1 MDNPVIV
8 ASSFDHCK
16 YFAKTI
22 TVIGVGRV
30 GQSCSTQVAITT
42 LTDPTQLK
50 LKYLHCSLPKTAV
63 DTYLLLIDLTD
74 IPIKVIGI

>member
-1 MDNPVIV
+1 MFAVMDNPVIV

-42 LTDPTQLK
+42 N
-50 LKYLHCSLPKTAV
+50 
-63 DTYLLLIDLTD
+63 ID
-74 IPIKVIGI
+74 